1 MPSTPQ
7 AQEEGDRD
15 RRRRYSVR
23 PENRLDATSDV
34 RGRQWGML
42 PTMFEVGCDLLRLAG
57 LALAARGFEFLGENL
72 LRIGME
78 MVEGDAG
85 GIEPARRSASP
96 N

>member
-1 MPSTPQ
+1 MGAVAAGLETHGQ
-7 AQEEGDRD
+7 AHRQGHSDR
-15 RRRRYSVR
+15 
-23 PENRLDATSDV
+23 PNATSAV

-42 PTMFEVGCDLLRLAG
+42 PSMFEVGCDLLRLAG
-57 LALAARGFEFLGENL
+57 LALAARGFEPLGENL

-85 GIEPARRSASP
+85 GIEPARRPTSP